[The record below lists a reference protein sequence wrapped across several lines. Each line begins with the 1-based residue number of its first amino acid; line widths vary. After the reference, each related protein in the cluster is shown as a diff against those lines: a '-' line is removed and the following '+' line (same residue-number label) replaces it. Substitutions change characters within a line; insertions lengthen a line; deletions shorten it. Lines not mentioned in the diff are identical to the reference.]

1 MSMDDLLRQQC
12 RELKI
17 YQGINYS
24 EIADYLE
31 IKKNS
36 FYNWMK
42 GQYTFSQERQNRLK
56 EVITCLK
63 EV

>member
-17 YQGINYS
+17 YQGVKYS

-36 FYNWMK
+36 FYNWLK

-63 EV
+63 EG

>member
-1 MSMDDLLRQQC
+1 MA
-12 RELKI
+12 ELTPMMK
-17 YQGINYS
+17 Q
-24 EIADYLE
+24 YLE

-36 FYNWMK
+36 FYNWLK